1 MKIIKLIRNKLK
13 KYTKKEKNI
22 LLDNK
27 ITNIGYISL
36 KNELLIKEL
45 FKLNIYKTY
54 IYNLNIIKR
63 IKPISI
69 FYIIYKNC
77 FKNV

>member
-1 MKIIKLIRNKLK
+1 MKIIKLVRNKSK
-13 KYTKKEKNI
+13 KNIKKEKNI
-22 LLDNK
+22 FLDNK
-27 ITNIGYISL
+27 ITNIGYMGL

-45 FKLNIYKTY
+45 FKLNMYKTN
-54 IYNLNIIKR
+54 IYNLNIIKK